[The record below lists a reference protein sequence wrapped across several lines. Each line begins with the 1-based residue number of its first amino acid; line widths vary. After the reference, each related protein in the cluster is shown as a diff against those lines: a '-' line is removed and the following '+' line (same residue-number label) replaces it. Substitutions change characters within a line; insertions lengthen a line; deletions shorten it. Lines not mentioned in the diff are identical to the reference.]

1 MGCPQCTRGVLRPA
15 PMARRF
21 PPPPACER
29 LSYSR
34 SLSLTLGAPPT
45 HTARLT
51 HRIAFSPDG
60 APLAADDANGS
71 THLWDMSWLGT

>member
-1 MGCPQCTRGVLRPA
+1 MPAGQMNHGLPAMHPWCTQTGT
-15 PMARRF
+15 MARRF

-51 HRIAFSPDG
+51 PDRVQPG
-60 APLAADDANGS
+60 RRHLAADDANGS
-71 THLWDMSWLGT
+71 THYGT